1 MATLLLASALVLP
14 ACQLAPATY
23 GVEYP
28 PGLKQGTTLDIQV
41 VRRAQR
47 VTMTNTS
54 AINFGPSRLWLNRR
68 FSLPIDGWKIGET
81 LDIHLASFADEFG
94 ERFRPGG
101 FFAAEAPDKI
111 VQAQIETP
119 RSDHADPEAQIKMLG
134 LIVVTPAE

>member
-1 MATLLLASALVLP
+1 VACVLVLP
-14 ACQLAPATY
+14 ACQAGLADY
-23 GVEYP
+23 GTEYP
-28 PGLKQGTTLDIQV
+28 SALKQGKTLDVQV

-47 VTMTNTS
+47 VTMTNTTAS
-54 AINFGPSRLWLNRR
+54 EFGPSRLWLNRR

-81 LDIHLASFADEFG
+81 LEFGLSSFADEFG

-111 VQAQIETP
+111 VHAQIETP
-119 RSDHADPEAQIKMLG
+119 KREVAGSVAEVRMLG